1 LSGKNMEFPS
11 NKKSNYASKVKQQQG
26 PTPEVSNLVYMP
38 VPGPAGP
45 QGPKGEPGQRG
56 QTGPAGAKGDTGA
69 SGKDGKNGK
78 DGKSYQAVSGQNPGW
93 GYYENATDKLVR
105 LGADKGDDGW
115 VTVSIGELGKN
126 TNEKYLPKDSV
137 GLYSSVAKRINLKP
151 LSLGSRI
158 DISYK
163 IYVSTFGN
171 NTELWL
177 RSLLQGSQSNV
188 TTFIGNLKYQYDYE
202 FVVNQTIYLEKES
215 DRVSGISLQMRSDL
229 DCAVKIQSLHISVS

>member
-1 LSGKNMEFPS
+1 MDFPS

-26 PTPEVSNLVYMP
+26 PAPEVSNLVYMP

-45 QGPKGEPGQRG
+45 QGPKGEVGQKG

-69 SGKDGKNGK
+69 PGKDGKNGK

-93 GYYENATDKLVR
+93 GYYENSSNSLTR

-115 VTVSIGELGKN
+115 VNVNIQELSKN

-137 GLYSSVAKRINLKP
+137 GLYSDVAKRINLKP
-151 LSLGSRI
+151 LAIGSKI

-177 RSLLQGSQSNV
+177 RSLFPGSKKDT

-202 FVVNQTIYLEKES
+202 FSVNQTLYLEKES
-215 DRVSGISLQMRSDL
+215 DRISGIVLQMRSDL
-229 DCAVKIQSLHISVS
+229 DCAVRVKSLHISVS